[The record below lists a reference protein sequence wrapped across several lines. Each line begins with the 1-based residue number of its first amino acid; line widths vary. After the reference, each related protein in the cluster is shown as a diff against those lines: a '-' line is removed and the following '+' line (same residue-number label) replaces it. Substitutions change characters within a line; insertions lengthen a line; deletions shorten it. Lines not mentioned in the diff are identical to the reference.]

1 VTDAEANAQ
10 RRSGFAHVPSLM
22 SAMRLPIA
30 IVFFAVDN
38 VLWRGILLFLGAV
51 TDLLDGWLARKF
63 AVESKTGAILDPLFD
78 KLFVTIALAAFL
90 PGPYLS
96 WAGFLVLISR
106 DLYVD
111 FGYLLSRLLK
121 VDVEVKARPTG
132 KLVTVLQIVTLFVLL
147 LAPERVGLFLVAVGA
162 ASVIAIIDYTA
173 AGVAGLRG
181 RAEAA

>member
-1 VTDAEANAQ
+1 MTDAQANAQ
-10 RRSGFAHVPSLM
+10 RRSRFAQVPSFM
-22 SAMRLPIA
+22 SALRLPIA

-38 VLWRGILLFLGAV
+38 VLWRGILLFLGAL
-51 TDLLDGWLARKF
+51 TDLLDGWLARKLG
-63 AVESKTGAILDPLFD
+63 VESRTGAILDPLFD

-90 PGPYLS
+90 PGPYLT
-96 WAGFLVLISR
+96 WAGFLILVLR
-106 DLYVD
+106 DLYVG
-111 FGYLLSRLLK
+111 FGYLLSRVLK
-121 VDVEVKARPTG
+121 VDLEAKARPTG

-181 RAEAA
+181 RAKAA